1 MKTETKDKIRQLGLA
16 HKGFCAFIVFQALIL
31 CFVFTGF
38 FKKTVTVNFDAG
50 NMNIRD
56 EKVVV
61 NEDNS
66 FYVTGR
72 NDAEPFGRW
81 IAKTEPFALKEGVYE
96 IVLDYWSLLYDTE
109 VGGNCED
116 ITGTLQIV
124 RTKITD
130 DKLCYNDLTFQDGYT
145 HQKTRLWIRN
155 IGGEEELQL
164 MVNFHG
170 MGELRIDRI
179 VIQELFMWRVMKFF
193 AWFLGF
199 LTIDAIYIYF
209 FVSRKAANK
218 PAVAILTSASFIASL
233 PLLTDFLFWGHD
245 LDFHLN
251 RILALANGLEAG
263 HIFVP
268 IQTEVLNG
276 YGYASPLF
284 YSQLFLYLP
293 AILYN
298 LAVPMQV
305 CYQIYAIFVNILTC
319 GIAYYSFKG
328 IVQDN
333 QIAAVG
339 TLIYLLS
346 PYRITNLYIRAA
358 VGEYTAMAFFPLI
371 VYGFVYVY
379 NEDEKKLDYYRWVGY
394 FLIAIGLSGLIE
406 SHMLSC
412 ELSAMFIVA
421 ICLINYKKT
430 FQPKRFIVLVK
441 AAVLTLLINMAFILP
456 FLDSMQ
462 MDIRV
467 NNEPVNQIQVHGT
480 YLQQVFSAFQVSL
493 SDSRRGMNNEMPLS
507 LGIALVFGI
516 LLFLVYYN
524 IQNKQQTGKS
534 NEIKIGGICTIFTIV
549 SIILSLRF
557 FPWDSLEH
565 LNKSLAKVLCIV
577 QFPWRYLSM
586 ATIFATVTTIIGL
599 YGMKQLKGVRSIQL
613 LGGGL
618 CLLTILANSM
628 FMAIYTNGINIE
640 RVYGDADVI
649 KAVSGGEY
657 ILDNTTEGNLRW
669 RKIFTDE
676 NFVTISNY
684 QYEGGVT
691 TFDCINIS
699 ETEMAVEIPLLNYDN
714 YHARDMES
722 GSTLRIANGTDNR
735 VRIAV
740 PAQFEGT
747 IRVTYEFPISWKIA
761 YIISAVSFVSIIVAI
776 LRYNR
781 KKSNCAVERS
791 KEHPT

>member
-81 IAKTEPFALKEGVYE
+81 IAKTEPFTLKEGVYE

-130 DKLCYNDLTFQDGYT
+130 DKLCYNDLTFQDGYP

-339 TLIYLLS
+339 TLLYLLS
-346 PYRITNLYIRAA
+346 PYRITNFYIRAA

-379 NEDEKKLDYYRWVGY
+379 NEDEKKLDYYRW
-394 FLIAIGLSGLIE
+394 
-406 SHMLSC
+406 
-412 ELSAMFIVA
+412 
-421 ICLINYKKT
+421 
-430 FQPKRFIVLVK
+430 
-441 AAVLTLLINMAFILP
+441 
-456 FLDSMQ
+456 
-462 MDIRV
+462 
-467 NNEPVNQIQVHGT
+467 
-480 YLQQVFSAFQVSL
+480 
-493 SDSRRGMNNEMPLS
+493 
-507 LGIALVFGI
+507 
-516 LLFLVYYN
+516 
-524 IQNKQQTGKS
+524 
-534 NEIKIGGICTIFTIV
+534 
-549 SIILSLRF
+549 
-557 FPWDSLEH
+557 
-565 LNKSLAKVLCIV
+565 
-577 QFPWRYLSM
+577 
-586 ATIFATVTTIIGL
+586 
-599 YGMKQLKGVRSIQL
+599 
-613 LGGGL
+613 
-618 CLLTILANSM
+618 
-628 FMAIYTNGINIE
+628 
-640 RVYGDADVI
+640 
-649 KAVSGGEY
+649 
-657 ILDNTTEGNLRW
+657 
-669 RKIFTDE
+669 
-676 NFVTISNY
+676 
-684 QYEGGVT
+684 GGVF
-691 TFDCINIS
+691 FDC
-699 ETEMAVEIPLLNYDN
+699 
-714 YHARDMES
+714 
-722 GSTLRIANGTDNR
+722 NR
-735 VRIAV
+735 
-740 PAQFEGT
+740 
-747 IRVTYEFPISWKIA
+747 S
-761 YIISAVSFVSIIVAI
+761 
-776 LRYNR
+776 
-781 KKSNCAVERS
+781 
-791 KEHPT
+791 